1 MRVRAIT
8 RRQPVK
14 NIEEYA
20 MSNDVTAVI
29 IRKTDQNQHGA
40 LCLMVRASVFG
51 EDKAIAVSR
60 QEYDRLQPGGL
71 VSLRRVGWGPISKWL
86 LNR

>member
-1 MRVRAIT
+1 MPCT
-8 RRQPVK
+8 PRRGAEAVK
-14 NIEEYA
+14 DMEEYD

-40 LCLMVRASVFG
+40 LYLMVRASVFG

-71 VSLRRVGWGPISKWL
+71 VSLRRAGWGPLGKWL

>member
-1 MRVRAIT
+1 
-8 RRQPVK
+8 
-14 NIEEYA
+14 

-29 IRKTDQNQHGA
+29 IRKTDQNQHGV
-40 LCLMVRASVFG
+40 LYLMVRASTWG

-71 VSLRRVGWGPISKWL
+71 VSLRKAGWGPLGKWL

>member
-1 MRVRAIT
+1 MPA
-8 RRQPVK
+8 Q
-14 NIEEYA
+14 NAEEHA

-40 LCLMVRASVFG
+40 LYLLVRASVFN

-71 VSLRRVGWGPISKWL
+71 VSLRKSGWGPIGKWL

>member
-1 MRVRAIT
+1 MPPYGSKV
-8 RRQPVK
+8 VM
-14 NIEEYA
+14 NIEGHES

-29 IRKTDQNQHGA
+29 IRKTDQNQHGT
-40 LCLMVRASVFG
+40 LYLMVRASVFG

-60 QEYDRLQPGGL
+60 QDYDRLQPGGL
-71 VSLRRVGWGPISKWL
+71 VSLRHAGWGPIGKWL